1 MKYRTSYDYNR
12 VNKSTTILTIE
23 VNQLLEAKSLNEVKF
38 VTSRLSF
45 FDLAS
50 ADILGEHFR
59 SSSNTNEF
67 KSIYAFHNMLTEL
80 SKSHSNVLPTIY
92 ENSILTKLM
101 KEYVGGNGLCS
112 AVFTLMHSNFAVSNI
127 VFKIMKLASNIQSY
141 PIINNSQTLSL
152 LKKYRVE
159 IGYYNKFHSPDHN
172 RPPLIPKNY
181 QQPQSNYQTQNYS
194 NQFPSNTQNNIPL
207 DNIQPISN
215 PNLDNN
221 GNLNAMTGNMQ
232 EINQE
237 KMRLQDELKKRED
250 EVINLMRE
258 KAKMQMQYQQVR
270 DMVDGDKFDVNDK
283 LQHIENDLN
292 ENEEILMTVE
302 KLHAQLREEKD
313 RNGKYEEEL
322 QKLREVNSHLNDELN
337 KLSQEFSN
345 YKTNSE
351 NRMHDLTEL
360 LNQTKNELN
369 FKVNEADKY
378 RKIQSDLLSEMEE
391 MNANFKRQLEDKER
405 EIELKMLE
413 ISQNEKRKLESELR
427 EVTRKIEDLGQ
438 EREDLMKIREELNKE
453 NNKLKIQ
460 NDEMRY
466 SMRDFL
472 MKSFDN
478 NVNNQGSVDV
488 NNISSGN
495 NNKQFLLKTYN
506 ERENELLEQV
516 AIQKALAEDLKEK
529 LRKMKM
535 YGRKVRNIALDYF
548 PINEQ
553 LPEIM
558 TKEIN
563 VYTEE
568 AQSESLIQFLEFE
581 KETLRKRNSILE
593 IENNRLKEQ
602 LGASPYEDYKKEQ
615 MHRKVVPYIGNKDKI
630 HGGSNADKYSA
641 FSEEFDINNKTNQ
654 NKNSGISDTD
664 LQRKIYEELIKLKQS
679 PVEKNEEMQKFQKEV
694 MSLKEENKKLRVL
707 INETS
712 LKDPDNYSTDNPKA
726 LHQQIQFQ
734 KNQIQQLESERAEL
748 LVRATSAEEQLK
760 NILAYVGETNQNYNK
775 KILELSKRLEAA
787 DMRGNRYDKRLD
799 QDFYDKYDNYD

>member
-1 MKYRTSYDYNR
+1 M
-12 VNKSTTILTIE
+12 LTIE
-23 VNQLLEAKSLNEVKF
+23 VNQLLESKSLNEVKF
-38 VTSRLSF
+38 VTSRLNI
-45 FDLAS
+45 FDLPS

-80 SKSHSNVLPTIY
+80 AKSHNNVLPTIY
-92 ENSILTKLM
+92 ENSVLTKLM
-101 KEYVGGNGLCS
+101 KELIGGNGLCS
-112 AVFTLMHSNFAVSNI
+112 AIFTLIHSNFSVSNI
-127 VFKIMKLASNIQSY
+127 VFKIMKLVTNIQSY

-152 LKKYRVE
+152 LKKFRVE
-159 IGYYNKFHSPDHN
+159 IGFYNKFQN
-172 RPPLIPKNY
+172 QEYNKPPLIPKNLSNEHY
-181 QQPQSNYQTQNYS
+181 GNEGGNSSIGMGIQPNYQ
-194 NQFPSNTQNNIPL
+194 P
-207 DNIQPISN
+207 NIQPVN
-215 PNLDNN
+215 PNISS
-221 GNLNAMTGNMQ
+221 NLGTNYNDVTNRMQ
-232 EINQE
+232 ENNE
-237 KMRLQDELKKRED
+237 DKLRLQDQLRQRED
-250 EVINLMRE
+250 EIVNLMRE
-258 KAKMQMQYQQVR
+258 KTKLQLQYEQVR
-270 DMVDGDKFDVNDK
+270 DLVDGDRFDVNDK
-283 LQHIENDLN
+283 LQHIENDIQENN
-292 ENEEILMTVE
+292 EIMMTVD
-302 KLHAQLREEKD
+302 KLHEQLREEKD
-313 RNGKYEEEL
+313 KNGKYEEEL

-337 KLSQEFSN
+337 KLSHEFTN

-369 FKVNEADKY
+369 FKINEADKY
-378 RKIQSDLLSEMEE
+378 RKIQSDLLAEIEE
-391 MNANFKRQLEDKER
+391 MNANFKKQLEDKER

-427 EVTRKIEDLGQ
+427 EATRKVEDLGQ
-438 EREDLMKIREELNKE
+438 EREDLMKIVEELKKE
-453 NNKLKIQ
+453 NNRYKLQ
-460 NDEMRY
+460 NDEMRD

-472 MKSFDN
+472 MKSFEDN
-478 NVNNQGSVDV
+478 IKGSQAD
-488 NNISSGN
+488 NSGLKMGN

-506 ERENELLEQV
+506 ERENELLEQL
-516 AIQKALAEDLKEK
+516 ATQKALCEDSKEK

-563 VYTEE
+563 VYIEE

-593 IENNRLKEQ
+593 IEINRLKEQ
-602 LGASPYEDYKKEQ
+602 LGASPYEEYKKEQ
-615 MHRKVVPYIGNKDKI
+615 GNRRVVPNVGKNKY
-630 HGGSNADKYSA
+630 NVDKYSA
-641 FSEEFDINNKTNQ
+641 FSEQYDPNSLGEGNKKGYDEQ
-654 NKNSGISDTD
+654 D
-664 LQRKIYEELIKLKQS
+664 LQRKIYEELMKLKQGS
-679 PVEKNEEMQKFQKEV
+679 NPDNNEDILKARKEV
-694 MSLKEENKKLRVL
+694 ESLKEENRKLRVL

-712 LKDPDNYSTDNPKA
+712 LKDPDNFSTDNPKA

-787 DMRGNRYDKRLD
+787 DMRSNRYDKRLD
-799 QDFYDKYDNYD
+799 QDFYDKYNNFDG